1 MTKLCFSSLPLSP
14 GGGKKKQK
22 SLSSF
27 FSLLSLALNEFPLT
41 GKLVLS
47 DVLSAPFP

>member
-14 GGGKKKQK
+14 GGEKKQK

-27 FSLLSLALNEFPLT
+27 SSLLSLALNEFPLT